1 MDNIQTGP
9 LRGERILQALKN
21 GVTPPVSS
29 GWTCCG
35 RKAQQQALLESLQ
48 QTLRGLGIMRFLS
61 GEYGSGKSLLMASL
75 ENQALEK
82 NCVVARFQ
90 LEPGS
95 LINNFSH
102 LYARIMHSLSV
113 RISGQ
118 DHPADFESIFDS
130 WLTRLSGMDPG
141 QAAEEIRRVTGELHR
156 IHHGFA
162 RAFLGYVRGRISG
175 DRDAAWAAAAFIQG
189 EANIPAALKASFG
202 VRGTIERSQA
212 MDCLRAFT
220 RLLVLLG
227 YAGLVIL
234 IDETELIMRARSDIR
249 RSCYEN
255 IRFLTDALAEGS
267 FSHCLWVLV
276 GTEEFF
282 ENRETGIRSHEALHQ
297 RIGSAMDS
305 GGSLLNDLRQP
316 VIHLGS
322 LPEEDLN
329 RLTGNLVRLHT
340 AMRRWSPP
348 ISVSSIRNWTLL
360 NLYRSGEPRPSAN
373 PRAYIIR
380 LLELL
385 DLMQQH
391 PERQIFHTELD
402 LVLQEGRYHFIHKK

>member
-1 MDNIQTGP
+1 MNYSKTDP

-21 GVTPPVSS
+21 GVAPPNAT
-29 GWTCCG
+29 GWPCCG
-35 RKAQQQALLESLQ
+35 RQPQQQELLKSLGQ
-48 QTLRGLGIMRFLS
+48 AGRGLGIMRFLS

-75 ENQALEK
+75 EHQALEE
-82 NCVVARFQ
+82 NFVVARFQ

-95 LINNFSH
+95 LINNFSL

-113 RISGQ
+113 RVSGKNL
-118 DHPADFESIFDS
+118 PADFESIFGN
-130 WLTRLSGMDPG
+130 WLSHLNGLEPG
-141 QAAEEIRRVTGELHR
+141 EAAGEIRRVTGELHE
-156 IHHGFA
+156 INHGFA

-175 DRDAAWAAAAFIQG
+175 DREQAWAAAAFIQG
-189 EANIPAALKASFG
+189 ESNIPAALKARFG
-202 VRGTIERSQA
+202 IRGAIERSQA
-212 MDCLRAFT
+212 MECLRAFA

-234 IDETELIMRARSDIR
+234 IDEAELIMKARSDIR
-249 RSCYEN
+249 RSSYEN
-255 IRFLTDALAEGS
+255 IRFLMDALAEGS
-267 FSHCLWVLV
+267 FPHCLWVLV

-282 ENRETGIRSHEALHQ
+282 NNRDTGIRSHEALHQ
-297 RIGSAMDS
+297 RIGSAMES
-305 GGSLLNDLRQP
+305 GGSLLHDLRQP
-316 VIHLGS
+316 VIHLGH

-340 AMRRWSPP
+340 ALHRWSPS
-348 ISVSSIRNWTLL
+348 ISVPSIRNWTLL
-360 NLYRSGEPRPSAN
+360 NLYRSEEPRPSAN

-402 LVLQEGRYHFIHKK
+402 LVPADGRYRFIHKK